1 MMLYSILQNLHSL
14 WAYFVLFILV
24 YTIVNT
30 WLGKLGNKD
39 FAAKDLRA
47 SLFTLIL
54 AHLQLTIGLI
64 MIFMSPFFAAA
75 QELGMGGVMKDSI
88 LRLYL
93 VEHPLTMIVAVTLI
107 TIGFSKHK
115 KKATAGEKFKTIGVF
130 YSIALVLI
138 LSRLPWSAW
147 LG

>member
-1 MMLYSILQNLHSL
+1 MYDIFKSLHSL

-24 YTIVNT
+24 YTIVNI
-30 WLGKLGNKD
+30 WLGKLGNKE
-39 FAAKDLRA
+39 FGSKELRA
-47 SLFTLIL
+47 SLFSLIL
-54 AHLQLTIGLI
+54 SHLQLTIGLI
-64 MIFMSPFFAAA
+64 IYFMSPFFSTLK
-75 QELGMGGVMKDSI
+75 ELGMGAVMKDAT

-93 VEHPLTMIVAVTLI
+93 VEHPLTMIAAVTLI

-115 KKATAGEKFKTIGVF
+115 KKTTAAEKFKTIGVF

-138 LSRLPWSAW
+138 LSRLPWAAW

>member
-1 MMLYSILQNLHSL
+1 MLYSILQNLHSL

-24 YTIVNT
+24 YTVVNT
-30 WLGKLGNKD
+30 WLGKLGNKE

-54 AHLQLTIGLI
+54 SHLQLTIGLI
-64 MIFMSPFFAAA
+64 IYFMSPFFSTLK
-75 QELGMGGVMKDSI
+75 ELGMGAVMKDAT

-93 VEHPLTMIVAVTLI
+93 VEHPLTMIAAVTLI

-115 KKATAGEKFKTIGVF
+115 KKTTAAEKFKTIGVF

-138 LSRLPWSAW
+138 LSRLPWAAW